1 MARLNLRAPIKLRI
15 VVTFALVLF
24 WASAAHAQRIP
35 DEFIW
40 FAGASL
46 FAPVV
51 AVPIKLGILRLLHL
65 EAGWSR
71 LWAISAIEWL
81 LWFPISFVVLRYG
94 RSSSAPLVVLALFAS
109 AFWVHRTRLVHTS
122 WRSALLLS
130 LFTPALAISLPVL
143 AFGVTAFLV
152 SHSN

>member
-81 LWFPISFVVLRYG
+81 LWFPAAFILLRSG
-94 RSSSAPLVVLALFAS
+94 RSSSAPLTVLTLFGLVVWL
-109 AFWVHRTRLVHTS
+109 HRVRVANTS
-122 WRSALLLS
+122 WSSALYMALP
-130 LFTPALAISLPVL
+130 TPILAIALPFL
-143 AFGVTAFLV
+143 AFVLHAFLDRLAA
-152 SHSN
+152 